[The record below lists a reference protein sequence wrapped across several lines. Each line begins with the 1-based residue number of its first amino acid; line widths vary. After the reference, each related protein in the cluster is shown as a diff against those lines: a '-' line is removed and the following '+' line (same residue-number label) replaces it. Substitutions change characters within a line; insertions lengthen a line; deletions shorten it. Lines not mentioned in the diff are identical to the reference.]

1 MFAMKYIYK
10 ISPALAWQSYDC
22 IDMLF
27 ILNRKNRNFYFFRD
41 SGRFIV
47 EHILQNHSLAE
58 ISKLCQEIYDI
69 SDNDLFIAIGHF
81 IELLFREELIYEAN
95 DEI

>member
-1 MFAMKYIYK
+1 MKYAYK

-47 EHILQNHSLAE
+47 EHMLQMHPIQDVFE
-58 ISKLCQEIYDI
+58 YCKGVYDV
-69 SDNDLFIAIGHF
+69 SDNDLTSAINHF
-81 IELLFREELIYEAN
+81 VELLLREELIYEPDA
-95 DEI
+95 ET